1 MKKVMLI
8 CFLLFAFG
16 TGILAVSCGGNN
28 PAGPSSNPTPT
39 PTLSGPSTP
48 SPPPGTPTFTPT
60 LCPGCPTLTPTP
72 SPTPT
77 LSPTPCTSPVSM
89 YFKSTG
95 DTSRQQIITYGNQS
109 GYAAVTQNPPFTSP
123 LLPYCSGDWIYV
135 EAQYNDVAGG
145 ASTVGIYNASS
156 TPVATMTDNRYVV
169 NGSNVTVGSGSA
181 LVTYTMP

>member
-1 MKKVMLI
+1 MRKISML
-8 CFLLFAFG
+8 CLLAA
-16 TGILAVSCGGNN
+16 TGVLMVSCSGNKSET
-28 PAGPSSNPTPT
+28 GPQAPTPT

-48 SPPPGTPTFTPT
+48 LPPPATPTFTPT

-77 LSPTPCTSPVSM
+77 LSPTPCTAPVSM
-89 YFKSTG
+89 FFKSTG

-123 LLPYCSGDWIYV
+123 LLPYCSGDHIYV
-135 EAQYNDVAGG
+135 GAQYNDVAGG
-145 ASTVGIYNASS
+145 ASTVAICNASV
-156 TPVATMTDNRYVV
+156 TPVATNTGNGYVV
-169 NGSNVTVGSGSA
+169 NGYGVTTGSGLV